1 MYNCTFLIAGAQ
13 TLRAPLLRLRDPLSG
28 EHHRPDVDDGQ
39 FPGWRVH
46 ELRHQGTG
54 LQRRSSGEEVRP
66 FSHINMSV
74 ERRLSETRHTMERM
88 ADENS
93 QQSWSWFDCIILPNE
108 IAILG
113 PMTPYECV
121 CVSVYVYVGFSEYM
135 HEVGNTVG
143 STIRQKIW

>member
-13 TLRAPLLRLRDPLSG
+13 TLRAPLLRLRDPLSS

-74 ERRLSETRHTMERM
+74 G
-88 ADENS
+88 NS
-93 QQSWSWFDCIILPNE
+93 AYNGKNGGRKFAAVL
-108 IAILG
+108 
-113 PMTPYECV
+113 V
-121 CVSVYVYVGFSEYM
+121 VV
-135 HEVGNTVG
+135 
-143 STIRQKIW
+143 